1 MTLNFKKFLL
11 MTLVM
16 SILLLSS
23 GYVSAFSDEEILT
36 NSSLEN
42 SISGPDLLLIM
53 MKILVAKLSLK
64 INALLIIL
72 LI

>member
-23 GYVSAFSDEEILT
+23 GYVSTFSDEEILT